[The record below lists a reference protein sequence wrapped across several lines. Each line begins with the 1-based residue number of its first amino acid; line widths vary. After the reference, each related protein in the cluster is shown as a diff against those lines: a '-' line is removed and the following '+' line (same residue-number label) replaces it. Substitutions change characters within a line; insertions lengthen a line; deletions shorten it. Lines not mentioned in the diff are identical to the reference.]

1 MDIVYNFKIFI
12 MAKHVLSIALIAL
25 TFIGC
30 NQSKEALKQAE
41 QYSSAGMHVDAFNRY
56 VSIYRNNPKLIEAH
70 IGAKSTGNFLV
81 LRNFA
86 EVNMLM
92 ASGNYESALN
102 ALDVAEQFYHENQWL
117 NLERPPLRNASRTE
131 IRQSIAD
138 NYFAQAVKA
147 SEDENWEAVQ
157 MYLLKVFRYDPKHR
171 EGQYLEMMAQLV
183 PDYRR
188 GLKAMDL
195 GMYQEA
201 IAYFEIVINK
211 DAGFANAMSLYNE
224 CIEASQFTMAF
235 IHVNENRIDD
245 KYNECLEGYVHE
257 EILQTE
263 NPFITLVS
271 RQHLDHLLE
280 EQLLSMG
287 GIINEESLIEAG
299 NLLGAEF
306 LLIGEIKGIEA
317 DESADNRRNPFS
329 SQGGFSGLTKS
340 KDRNARERTLRVVY
354 KFQLINA
361 ETGQIAVAKT
371 LPFEHTGSIEW
382 TSLKDKLTSLPAMW
396 EEALFDEILSLTN
409 GGVFK
414 REIKDKKSNGLDKL
428 SEEQQLELFFEY
440 VAESIAHEIDAFS
453 KHRRIER

>member
-1 MDIVYNFKIFI
+1 
-12 MAKHVLSIALIAL
+12 MAKHVLAIALISL
-25 TFIGC
+25 ILVGC
-30 NQSKEALKQAE
+30 NQSKAALKEAE

-81 LRNFA
+81 SKHFA
-86 EVNMLM
+86 EVKILM

-117 NLERPPLRNASRTE
+117 NLERPPLGNASRTE
-131 IRQSIAD
+131 IRQRIAD

-147 SEDENWEAVQ
+147 SEDENWVAVQ
-157 MYLLKVFRYDPKHR
+157 MYLDKVFRYDPKHI
-171 EGQYLEMMAQLV
+171 EGKYLEMMAQLV

-201 IAYFEIVINK
+201 ISYFEIVINK
-211 DAGFANAMSLYNE
+211 DADFANALSLYNE
-224 CIEASQFTMAF
+224 CLEASQFTMAF

-257 EILQTE
+257 EILQTA

-271 RQHLDHLLE
+271 RQYLDHLFE

-287 GIINEESLIEAG
+287 GIIDEESLIEAG

-317 DESADNRRNPFS
+317 IESADDMRNPS
-329 SQGGFSGLTKS
+329 SLQAGFNGLTKS
-340 KDRNARERTLRVVY
+340 KDRNTRERTLRVVY
-354 KFQLINA
+354 KFQLINT
-361 ETGQIAVAKT
+361 ETGHIAVAKN
-371 LPFEHTGSIEW
+371 LPFEHTGKIEW
-382 TSLKDKLTSLPAMW
+382 TSLQDKLASLPAMW
-396 EEALFDEILSLTN
+396 EESLFDEILSLTN
-409 GGVFK
+409 GGIFK
-414 REIKDKKSNGLDKL
+414 KKKKTPRGLATL

-440 VAESIAHEIDAFS
+440 VAESIAHEIDVFS